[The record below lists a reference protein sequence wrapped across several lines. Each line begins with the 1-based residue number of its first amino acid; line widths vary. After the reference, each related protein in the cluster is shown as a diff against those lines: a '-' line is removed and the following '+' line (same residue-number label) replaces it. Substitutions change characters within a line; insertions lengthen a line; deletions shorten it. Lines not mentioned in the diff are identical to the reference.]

1 MPDLFCL
8 QHGVSHSILH
18 RTALVLSLIFSFNC
32 SKTVPHFDAQRAF
45 GYLQN
50 QCDFG
55 PRNPGSDAHRK
66 TQQYL
71 FDSLNKLT
79 NLVRTQEFLH
89 FDSALKKELVL
100 SNVIANFYP
109 EEKERILLCAHWDTR
124 PWADQDSA
132 IINRNQPIPGAN
144 DGASG
149 VAVLLELANIL
160 SQKKPKFGV
169 DIVFFDGEDYGK
181 RGNLKEYCLGSAF
194 FAKNL
199 PIARP
204 KFGILLDM
212 VGDKDLNIYKER
224 YSYTYA
230 PEIVNLIWDKAQKL
244 KLNSFYPEV
253 RHPIWD
259 DHMPLI
265 LAGIPTVDIIDFD
278 YPYWHTLGD
287 TPDKCSE
294 QSLETVGKL
303 LISILYD

>member
-1 MPDLFCL
+1 MFDFLLILF
-8 QHGVSHSILH
+8 
-18 RTALVLSLIFSFNC
+18 RTALALSLFFSFNC
-32 SKTVPHFDAQRAF
+32 SKTVPSFDAQRAF
-45 GYLQN
+45 GYLQT

-79 NLVRTQEFLH
+79 DLVQTQEFLH
-89 FDSALKKELVL
+89 LDSALKKEFILTNLV
-100 SNVIANFYP
+100 ATFYP
-109 EEKERILLCAHWDTR
+109 EEKERILLCAHWDSR
-124 PWADQDSA
+124 PWADQDSV
-132 IINRNQPIPGAN
+132 ILNRNQPILGAN

-160 SQKKPKFGV
+160 SQKKPKYGV

-181 RGNLKEYCLGSAF
+181 RGHTQDYCLGSTF
-194 FAKNL
+194 FAQNL
-199 PIARP
+199 PIPKP

-212 VGDKDLNIYKER
+212 IGDMDLNIYKEE
-224 YSYTYA
+224 YSNTYA
-230 PEIVNLIWDKAQKL
+230 PEIVDLIWGKAEKL
-244 KLNSFYPEV
+244 KLKAFQPEV
-253 RHPIWD
+253 RHAVWD

-278 YPYWHTLGD
+278 YPYWHTLHD
-287 TPDKCSE
+287 TPDKCSA

>member
-1 MPDLFCL
+1 MSNFLLLLF
-8 QHGVSHSILH
+8 
-18 RTALVLSLIFSFNC
+18 RTTLVLVLFLSLNC
-32 SKTVPHFDAQRAF
+32 SKTVPPFDGERAF
-45 GYLQN
+45 GYLQD

-55 PRNPGSDAHRK
+55 PRHPGSEGHKK
-66 TQQYL
+66 TKQFL
-71 FDSLNKLT
+71 LDNLGKLT
-79 NLVRTQEFLH
+79 NLVSTQEFLH
-89 FDSALKKELVL
+89 FDSVLKKELIL
-100 SNVIANFYP
+100 TNLIASFYP

-124 PWADQDSA
+124 PWADQDSV
-132 IINRNQPIPGAN
+132 ISNRTQPILGAN

-149 VAVLLELANIL
+149 VAILLELANIL

-181 RGNLKEYCLGSAF
+181 RGHTQDYCLGSAF

-199 PIARP
+199 PILKP

-212 VGDKDLNIYKER
+212 VGDKDLNIYKEE
-224 YSYTYA
+224 YSNTYA
-230 PEIVNLIWDKAQKL
+230 PEIVDLIWGKAQKL
-244 KLNSFYPEV
+244 KLTSFYPEV

-278 YPYWHTLGD
+278 YPFWHTLQD
-287 TPDKCSE
+287 TPDKCSP

>member
-1 MPDLFCL
+1 MPKFFCL
-8 QHGVSHSILH
+8 QHGVSHLLLF
-18 RTALVLSLIFSFNC
+18 RAALALSLFFSFNC
-32 SKTVPHFDAQRAF
+32 SKTVPQFDAQRAF

-55 PRNPGSDAHRK
+55 PRNPGSEAHQK
-66 TQQYL
+66 TKQYL

-79 NLVRTQEFLH
+79 NLVSTQEFIH
-89 FDSALKKELVL
+89 FDSALKKELILTNIV
-100 SNVIANFYP
+100 ATFYP

-124 PWADQDSA
+124 PWADQDPQVEN
-132 IINRNQPIPGAN
+132 ITQPILGAN

-149 VAVLLELANIL
+149 VAVLLELAHIL

-169 DIVFFDGEDYGK
+169 DIVFFDGEDYG
-181 RGNLKEYCLGSAF
+181 RQRDLKNFCLGSSF

-199 PIARP
+199 PIAGP

-212 VGDKDLNIYKER
+212 VGDKDLNIYKEQ

-230 PEIVNLIWDKAQKL
+230 PEIVDLIWSKAKKL
-244 KLNSFYPEV
+244 ELNSFHDQV
-253 RHPIWD
+253 RHSVWD

-278 YPYWHTLGD
+278 YPYWHTLQD